1 MSETLNPISSFEYP
15 TDEQFTELREVGQ
28 DLLKKDKQK
37 QIEEAELKKL
47 GETKVL

>member
-37 QIEEAELKKL
+37 QIGPIFRVPVEK
-47 GETKVL
+47 